1 MRKRYRIF
9 REDVLK
15 KCFVISLIKDSVI
28 VTDVITDEGVYHSRN
43 EMSENKKDWTIFLEK
58 LPGWQEKY
66 MARLEGRYI
75 EMLSDSRKLPSEKF
89 RELEKAMKEDR
100 RSPGVFLELDRKN
113 MEIDIKRLLAY
124 EVITIEDLADFS
136 DELKDSIKESQ
147 LF

>member
-1 MRKRYRIF
+1 
-9 REDVLK
+9 
-15 KCFVISLIKDSVI
+15 
-28 VTDVITDEGVYHSRN
+28 
-43 EMSENKKDWTIFLEK
+43 MSENKKDWTIFLEK

-136 DELKDSIKESQ
+136 NELKDSIKESQ